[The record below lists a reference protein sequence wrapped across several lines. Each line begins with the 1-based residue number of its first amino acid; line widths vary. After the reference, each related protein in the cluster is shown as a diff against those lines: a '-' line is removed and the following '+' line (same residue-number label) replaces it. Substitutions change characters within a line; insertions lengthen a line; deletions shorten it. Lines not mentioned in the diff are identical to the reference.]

1 MRGLAI
7 AIGETAGMSMLLAQD
22 STEEVAQSAS
32 ELFATFVDAL
42 PRVGIAVLVAIVA
55 WLIGR
60 GVRWLARRLLLR
72 TNTNS
77 FATVMSKLIGWI
89 ITTIGVL
96 LALAVTFP
104 SVKPVD
110 VLAGLGFF
118 SVALGFAFQ
127 DILQNLLAGVLLLFR
142 DPFAAGDQIQV
153 LERAG
158 TVERITIRETVL
170 RTFDGKRVLIP
181 NADVYQNAIEIQT
194 AFPQRRTGFVVGV
207 AYEAD
212 LSQAMVVITE
222 ALTGIE
228 GVDPRP
234 PPEAV
239 MLELASATVNIEA
252 RFWSAPT
259 QGDALTVQTRAITA
273 VKVALDRAGIEM
285 PSDIVAL
292 QATSSF
298 AAALRGEDVTPG
310 GGVAAG

>member
-1 MRGLAI
+1 
-7 AIGETAGMSMLLAQD
+7 MSMLLAQD

-153 LERAG
+153 L
-158 TVERITIRETVL
+158 
-170 RTFDGKRVLIP
+170 
-181 NADVYQNAIEIQT
+181 
-194 AFPQRRTGFVVGV
+194 
-207 AYEAD
+207 
-212 LSQAMVVITE
+212 
-222 ALTGIE
+222 
-228 GVDPRP
+228 
-234 PPEAV
+234 
-239 MLELASATVNIEA
+239 
-252 RFWSAPT
+252 
-259 QGDALTVQTRAITA
+259 
-273 VKVALDRAGIEM
+273 
-285 PSDIVAL
+285 
-292 QATSSF
+292 
-298 AAALRGEDVTPG
+298 
-310 GGVAAG
+310 